1 MKVTSYLRGIILG
14 ASLVSATSRTS
25 PPAGALVV
33 NTNASSGQ
41 YKTISAAVKALSTS
55 SAAAQSIFI
64 YPGTYAEQV
73 AIPALKGL
81 LTIYGSTTDTSSYTS
96 NSVTITNGA
105 SQASG
110 LTDDGTGTLRAETSA
125 GFKLYNVNL
134 ANSYGS
140 GSQALALSSNAGNQ
154 GFYGCKFTGY
164 QDTVMA
170 ETGYSLFAKSYIS
183 GNTDFIFGQHGQTW
197 LDGVDIRVDPT
208 SLGYV
213 TASGRASASDPSYY
227 VINNSTI
234 AGTTSSVPAGSHY
247 LGRPW
252 GDYARVAVQLTS
264 MTNVINSAGW
274 VQWEASEPNTDHVSF
289 GEYGNTGAGS
299 EGTRAS
305 FATKLSA
312 PVAIASVLGSAWES
326 ASYVDASYVS

>member
-1 MKVTSYLRGIILG
+1 MKLTTSLRGLFLG
-14 ASLVSATSRTS
+14 ASFAAATSRTS
-25 PPAGALVV
+25 PPSGALVV

-41 YKTISAAVKALSTS
+41 YKTVSAAVKALSTTS
-55 SAAAQSIFI
+55 TAAQSIFI
-64 YPGTYAEQV
+64 YPGTYSEQV

-81 LTIYGSTTDTSSYTS
+81 LTIYGSTTNTDSYTS
-96 NSVTITNGA
+96 NTVTITNGA

-110 LTDDGTGTLRAETSA
+110 DTDDGTGTLRAETSS

-134 ANSYGS
+134 VNSYGQ

-154 GFYGCKFTGY
+154 GFYGCQFTGF

-170 ETGYSLFAKSYIS
+170 ETGLSLFAKSLIV

-197 LDGVDIRVDPT
+197 LDGVDIRVSPT

-213 TASGRASASDPSYY
+213 TGRSSSSDPSYY

-234 AGTTSSVPAGSHY
+234 AGQTSSVASGSHY

-252 GDYARVAVQLTS
+252 GDYARVAFQFTS

-274 VQWEASEPNTDHVSF
+274 SQWETSEPNTDHVSF
-289 GEYGNTGAGS
+289 GEYENTGAGS

-312 PVAIASVLGSAWES
+312 PVAIASVLGSNWES
-326 ASYVDASYVS
+326 LSFVDTSYVS